1 MVSLCINKILEGI
14 ATVIV
19 GVISSFGGF
28 FSVLRIYTNL
38 CVVIVDSPATAKF
51 LLPEERSYV
60 IHRKSRSSYP

>member
-19 GVISSFGGF
+19 GVISSIGVF

-38 CVVIVDSPATAKF
+38 GVVIVDSPATAKF
-51 LLPEERSYV
+51 LMPEERSYV
-60 IHRKSRSSYP
+60 IHQKSRSSSP